1 MKAINTLSVLFF
13 LLVAVACSS
22 ESDTIMNDIDK
33 EVSSTSEMYAS
44 FGVSLAA
51 DEIQTRSV
59 VESGDDE
66 SANSNEVTV
75 KNCYIAVFDQKS
87 GNLLGSHLYTAPEV
101 TEKDGV
107 YTLGKNIVF
116 KVSGNVAERPDLTIV
131 AVANMNPNDDT
142 YGSQS
147 SIRYGIQNCY
157 TYDDL
162 MDFQLS
168 ETPYVLVKVGEIHIA
183 SDKYEEYMH
192 ITPSMFPDQND
203 IKPINISVKQRAA
216 AIEVNTLTINS
227 SVGEVENCKIET
239 IWLENMVLYTKVG
252 KYQDDENFIM
262 EESTVVRPE
271 NAASNNLLH
280 YRFCTYGN
288 GNESNKTAVCFTYS
302 YTLDGKSETGSCSF
316 TIKTPDTSKGSGY
329 SETVE
334 ANHLYK
340 LDVTITN
347 GTATATIKCSVNDWV
362 DNETIEI
369 PVKGTN
375 N

>member
-1 MKAINTLSVLFF
+1 MKTINTLSVLFF
-13 LLVAVACSS
+13 LFITVACSS

-33 EVSSTSEMYAS
+33 DVSLTSEMYAS

-51 DEIQTRSV
+51 DEIQTRSEV
-59 VESGDDE
+59 DQVEDE
-66 SANSNEVTV
+66 PANSNETTV
-75 KNCYIAVFDQKS
+75 KNCYIAVFDRDN
-87 GNLLGSHLYTAPEV
+87 GNLLGSHLYTDPEV
-101 TEKDGV
+101 TGKDGV
-107 YTLGKNIVF
+107 YTLEKNIVF
-116 KVSGNVAERPDLTIV
+116 KISGNVKERHNLTIV

-147 SIRYGIQNCY
+147 SIRAGIQNCY
-157 TYDDL
+157 TYDNL

-168 ETPYVLVKVGEIHIA
+168 ETPAVLVKVGELHIA

-192 ITPSMFPDQND
+192 ITPSMSPDLKD

-227 SVGEVENCKIET
+227 SVGKVENCKIET
-239 IWLENMVLYTKVG
+239 IWLDNMALYTKVG
-252 KYQDDENFIM
+252 QYLDDEDYIT
-262 EESTVVRPE
+262 ESAVVKPE
-271 NAASNNLLH
+271 NTDSGDLIH
-280 YRFCTYGN
+280 YRLYTYEN

-302 YTLDGKSETGSCSF
+302 YTLDGKPETGRCNF
-316 TIKTPDTSKGSGY
+316 TIKTPDASKKSDY
-329 SETVE
+329 SETVK

-340 LDVTITN
+340 LDVTVTN
-347 GTATATIKCSVNDWV
+347 GTATATIKCVVNDWV
-362 DNETIEI
+362 DNSTIEI